1 MAHTH
6 TTGVLFEST
15 AVETEQCASPTEP
28 NHPADKMIPI
38 LPILRVPSNT
48 HPIQGSHVAVSDGL
62 YVIAW
67 DNSYSRL
74 VTLLKLFVDNLSIVF
89 QDIC

>member
-1 MAHTH
+1 MAIVLYAPA
-6 TTGVLFEST
+6 GVLFEST
-15 AVETEQCASPTEP
+15 AVETEQCSTPTEP

-67 DNSYSRL
+67 DNSYSRYI
-74 VTLLKLFVDNLSIVF
+74 TLTEL
-89 QDIC
+89 